1 MWHCEKKMD
10 GKMYFTLP
18 LVACISTASTTGQ
31 SYAASAMVTVLCVHI
46 ILLLRGSSV
55 ALSPM
60 MPHPGH
66 FLPPSTAVCHVP
78 FVITFLTQIV
88 ERN

>member
-1 MWHCEKKMD
+1 VKKKMD
-10 GKMYFTLP
+10 GKMHFTLP

-31 SYAASAMVTVLCVHI
+31 SYAASAMATVLCVHI
-46 ILLLRGSSV
+46 ILLQRGSSV

-66 FLPPSTAVCHVP
+66 FLPPSTAV
-78 FVITFLTQIV
+78 
-88 ERN
+88 